1 MNMKSEFLGL
11 LKDARLGLNSKET
24 ELDYQTLYQLSS
36 LHQVSGLIYNQIYQ
50 FSNFPIEIKNIWK
63 QEAIKSNVSQ
73 TIKSDRI
80 LQVYQQFLD
89 ADLKV
94 LVVKGMILRSLY
106 PIPENRPSNDEDL
119 YVEMKDFEAVK
130 KIFLDN
136 RFLIVSQSEDV
147 TTFADPI
154 SHASVELHVNLFSK
168 ESKAYG
174 NYQNSFE
181 HAFDDPLVH
190 QIQNVFVY
198 SLNCDLHFLF
208 LVMHFVKHFLHGGIG
223 MRQVVD
229 IIMYAEKYGDQI
241 NWEKIYE
248 TLEELHVLKL
258 IENVFQMAID
268 HLAFDTSKICL
279 PQDFNIEKWNYEALL
294 DDILDAGVFGQ
305 SSMERV
311 HSSTM
316 TLNAVHSGKTS
327 VLKSVFPSYTE
338 MKNKYEYLKQFP
350 FLLPYAWLCRIF
362 HYVSD
367 KKQGNHQK
375 TIEMGNQRIALLK
388 QYQVID
394 K

>member
-1 MNMKSEFLGL
+1 M
-11 LKDARLGLNSKET
+11 
-24 ELDYQTLYQLSS
+24 
-36 LHQVSGLIYNQIYQ
+36 
-50 FSNFPIEIKNIWK
+50 
-63 QEAIKSNVSQ
+63 
-73 TIKSDRI
+73 
-80 LQVYQQFLD
+80 
-89 ADLKV
+89 
-94 LVVKGMILRSLY
+94 
-106 PIPENRPSNDEDL
+106 
-119 YVEMKDFEAVK
+119 
-130 KIFLDN
+130 
-136 RFLIVSQSEDV
+136 
-147 TTFADPI
+147 
-154 SHASVELHVNLFSK
+154 FSK